1 MLQHLLWDTGKQC
14 NNMGQRFVVGVRATY
29 KALSSYCLNFKQTSC
44 TALLSYCLVEK
55 LWQIGCISI
64 GHIGVELELE
74 LKTKLRQATFP
85 YDVFSVIFHTKL

>member
-1 MLQHLLWDTGKQC
+1 
-14 NNMGQRFVVGVRATY
+14 MGQRFVMGVRATY
-29 KALSSYCLNFKQTSC
+29 KALSSCHCLNFKQTSC

-55 LWQIGCISI
+55 LWQIGCIFV
-64 GHIGVELELE
+64 GYFGVELELE